1 VTFRGVLERGFRIFV
16 LLDVFAA
23 ESRTGESLS
32 RVQLI
37 EAKIKRRVG
46 VPKWRLGSASEPP
59 RGGEGSRRCHHMGLG
74 RLAHGS
80 CFTRCFV
87 CHPYVLKNG
96 RGLGRKRG
104 LTRLFLRQQLNEV
117 SKNKTLVRF
126 LKAKSLDLCCL
137 TSRRLV

>member
-16 LLDVFAA
+16 PLDVFAA

-59 RGGEGSRRCHHMGLG
+59 
-74 RLAHGS
+74 
-80 CFTRCFV
+80 
-87 CHPYVLKNG
+87 
-96 RGLGRKRG
+96 
-104 LTRLFLRQQLNEV
+104 
-117 SKNKTLVRF
+117 
-126 LKAKSLDLCCL
+126 
-137 TSRRLV
+137 